1 MRVNKKAVALSALLV
16 LPLLGGVAAGAVIPA
31 GTNGPGLAS
40 VGPVS
45 ATDGYP
51 VWYKDKTG
59 LRLTNCVA
67 AADPL
72 CPARGPLP
80 DETAPV
86 SFPDNY
92 PDEGFYMLAN
102 ANLATANGGKALAV
116 VALEQAFSAGPVV
129 DGEQVTFGRVRFKIT
144 NAKDGVDYKITS
156 PAGVKTLQTSKPGLV
171 FDTEDIGIGSP
182 SDFTGALG
190 GRVGPFLTWDTFPT
204 DPALAPVAGK
214 DTYIGDGATLHKIT
228 GSPYGSNIF
237 RIEGPGINPS
247 PTVDAC
253 PTVAGPAADCLETD
267 LFTLQGKLATTSG
280 VTAEQATYSR
290 SSTSAGLLDVYATSE
305 ADSSQSIQVTDANA
319 TASAREFSTTGL
331 AGSAGHY
338 FARVAYT
345 GAQPPAKVQVSNIGD
360 VPVTNKVISVIDRVT
375 GKATYDT
382 GSGDLTV
389 NAVSSDTASP
399 RVLTATG
406 YGNLTGGSL
415 VVPALSAPP
424 VSVTVTSDAGGSV
437 TLPVDITG
445 GARAPIPVVAQA
457 GPDQGA
463 IEGQTVTLDGSASS
477 GDVTTYAWTSP
488 SGIALSDP
496 TSAKPTFT
504 APPLK
509 AQPTPDSYTFTLT
522 VNGPGGP
529 SSATVTVTVTGL
541 TTATANAGTAQT
553 AIQRGTKVTLDGTK
567 STGAATYTWT
577 QVTAAG
583 DPTVTLTG
591 TATASPTFTFP
602 LYKFPANTGA
612 LTFKLVVSNSQG
624 TSPASTVTVTPKADT
639 VAITAAR
646 YTVSK
651 KEWRID
657 GTSSILAGQTVTA
670 HLGPLSGPVLGTAV
684 VDATGA
690 YSVRSTTST
699 SVGAAGQTVSVESP
713 IGGTA
718 AGFAVRLG

>member
-1 MRVNKKAVALSALLV
+1 MLRNKRAVALSALLA

-51 VWYKDKTG
+51 VWYKDKAG
-59 LRLTNCVA
+59 LRLTNCIA

-102 ANLATANGGKALAV
+102 ANLDTANGGKALAV

-129 DGEQVTFGRVRFKIT
+129 EGEQVTFARVRFKIT
-144 NAKDGVDYKITS
+144 NARDGVDYKITS
-156 PAGVKTLQTSKPGLV
+156 PAGVKTVQTSKPGLV

-182 SDFTGALG
+182 GDFTGALG

-214 DTYIGDGATLHKIT
+214 DTYVGDGATAHKIT
-228 GSPYGSNIF
+228 GSPYGTNIF
-237 RIEGPGINPS
+237 RIEGLGINPS
-247 PTVDAC
+247 PTVDGC
-253 PTVAGPAADCLETD
+253 PTVSGPVADCLETD

-280 VTAEQATYSR
+280 VTAEQAIYSR
-290 SSTSAGLLDVYATSE
+290 SSSSSGLLDVFATSE

-319 TASAREFSTTGL
+319 TAAAREFSTTGL
-331 AGSAGHY
+331 AGSSGHY

-360 VPVTNKVISVIDRVT
+360 VPVTNKVIGVIDRVT
-375 GKATYDT
+375 GAATYNTD
-382 GSGDLTV
+382 SADLTV

-406 YGNLTGGSL
+406 YGQLSSGSL
-415 VVPALSAPP
+415 DVPALAAPP

-437 TLPVDITG
+437 ILPVTITG

-457 GPDQGA
+457 GPDQSA
-463 IEGQTVTLDGSASS
+463 IEGQTVALDGSASS
-477 GDVTTYAWTSP
+477 GDVTTFAWTSP
-488 SGIALSDP
+488 PGITLSDP
-496 TSAKPTFT
+496 TSATPTFK
-504 APPLK
+504 APALK
-509 AQPTPDSYTFTLT
+509 ATPTPDTYSFTLT

-529 SSATVTVTVTGL
+529 SSATVTVTVNAVTA
-541 TTATANAGTAQT
+541 ATANAGTAQT
-553 AIQRGTKVTLDGTK
+553 AVQRGTKVTLDGTK

-577 QVTAAG
+577 QVVAPG
-583 DPTVTLTG
+583 DPTVTLAG
-591 TATASPTFTFP
+591 ANTAGPTFAFP
-602 LYKFPANTGA
+602 LYKFPANSGA
-612 LTFKLVVSNSQG
+612 LTFRLVVSNSTG
-624 TSPASTVTVTPKADT
+624 TSTPSTVTITPKADA
-639 VAITAAR
+639 VVISAAR
-646 YTVSK
+646 YTASK
-651 KEWRID
+651 REWRID

-670 HLGPLSGPVLGTAV
+670 HLGPLSGPVLGTGV

-690 YSVRSTTST
+690 FSVRSTTST

-713 IGGTA
+713 MGGTA
-718 AGFAVRLG
+718 AGFAVRVS